1 MTYRLS
7 GDLKVDALAASYA
20 RKGRIHLPGFLAE
33 DSARELSAMIRDIPR
48 WNLVFDAVG
57 KHYDLDADGVTALP
71 AEQRERLMAI
81 VHEQAA
87 KGFAYLFD
95 NCPIYDIYHHGASP
109 EHPMMPL
116 MEFLNGEAF
125 LSSMRRLIG
134 AADISFA
141 DAQVTRYGP
150 GHFLTTHD
158 DAVEGKNRRA
168 AYVLNMTP
176 DWRPDWGGYL
186 NFFGPDGHIE
196 EAYKPVFNALNI
208 FSVPA
213 AHSVGL
219 VAPFAGAKRISI
231 TGWLRAG
238 ADPMRR

>member
-1 MTYRLS
+1 MTFRISETL
-7 GDLKVDALAASYA
+7 DIEALAAFYA
-20 RKGRIHLPGFLAE
+20 RKGRIHLPGFLTEESAQGL
-33 DSARELSAMIRDIPR
+33 SARIREIPR
-48 WNLVFDAVG
+48 WNLVFEALG
-57 KHYDLDADGVTALP
+57 KHYDLDAEGTSVLP

-81 VHEQAA
+81 VHEQAG

-95 NCPIYDIYHHGASP
+95 NCPLYDIYHHGASP
-109 EHPMMPL
+109 DHPL
-116 MEFLNGEAF
+116 MEMVEFLNSEAF
-125 LSSMRRLIG
+125 LSLMRRLTG

-141 DAQVTRYGP
+141 DAQATRYGP

-158 DAVEGKNRRA
+158 DAVDGKNRRA
-168 AYVLNMTP
+168 AFVLNMTP

-186 NFFGPDGHIE
+186 NFFGPEGHIE
-196 EAYKPVFNALNI
+196 EAYKPTFNAINI

-219 VAPFAGAKRISI
+219 VAPFAGAKRTSI

-238 ADPMRR
+238 VDPLRR